1 MRGLLFTPFSAMSCF
16 VFSIGNI
23 PLRTM
28 SWSSVKMN
36 TMFGFD
42 TGLEAAAVE
51 ATRNTRS
58 WIADPISSNF
68 LVVCSGSPD
77 AKQRKALNHVT
88 VNSTGLEIPEMDGA
102 KNPIHTYVHIDRQQP
117 QQINRAPVA
126 VTTIM
131 RIVGYQKFFLG
142 MYVHS

>member
-58 WIADPISSNF
+58 WIADPIS

-77 AKQRKALNHVT
+77 AKHKRKALNHVT
-88 VNSTGLEIPEMDGA
+88 VNSLASRFLKWMAQRIC
-102 KNPIHTYVHIDRQQP
+102 TYVHTKGTISIDNNHNKSTELQS
-117 QQINRAPVA
+117 
-126 VTTIM
+126 
-131 RIVGYQKFFLG
+131 L
-142 MYVHS
+142 